1 VEYVVGVVDAGSFTR
16 AAALLHV
23 TQPSLS
29 QGIARLEA
37 ELGVELFHRLG
48 RRVVLTPAGEAF
60 VEPGRHLLRDAA
72 VVRAVV
78 DAVSGLA
85 AGSLDLVALPTLA
98 VDPLAPIIGAFR
110 RAHPAVTVRVR
121 EPESA
126 DAVVARVRD
135 GRAEVGLAEGPVVD
149 PDVVS
154 APLLEQELVLLL
166 PPGDD
171 RRRLRIGD
179 LVDVP
184 LVATPLG
191 TSTRRVLSEA
201 FTSAG
206 IALRIAVETEQREA
220 LVPLVLAGAGVA
232 LVPVALARTA
242 ARQGAQ
248 IARVEPTLRRQIA
261 IIVRAGPLSP
271 AARRFQELALSLAP
285 SLASRYGRDDRG
297 RERGESPVAAQD
309 LGTIG

>member
-60 VEPGRHLLRDAA
+60 VEPARHLLRDAA
-72 VVRAVV
+72 VVRAAV
-78 DAVSGLA
+78 DSVSGLT

-126 DAVVARVRD
+126 DAVIARVRD

-171 RRRLRIGD
+171 RRRIRIRD
-179 LVDVP
+179 LADVP

-206 IALRIAVETEQREA
+206 IALHIAVETEQREA

-242 ARQGAQ
+242 ARQGAHV
-248 IARVEPTLRRQIA
+248 ARVEPILRRQIA

-285 SLASRYGRDDRG
+285 SLASRYGRDDR
-297 RERGESPVAAQD
+297 
-309 LGTIG
+309 